1 MTDYHGQPIDFE
13 RRSKDP
19 AAWFMVGYTLHYA
32 SNVLWTNLRPA
43 LKAWDEKGAPED
55 KHELALRLRGPFAL
69 LAGLS
74 IENMLKGAIQQVT
87 PRAHRQLVTG
97 HDLLKLAKRLDLSMT
112 ADESDLLERLTR
124 FVRWAG
130 RYPVALDAAE
140 TSKPRLLRSSDYA
153 AIVKFA
159 GKLIRTYH
167 HGQAPTKSATANVS
181 SSNG

>member
-1 MTDYHGQPIDFE
+1 MTDYHGHPIDFD

-43 LKAWDEKGAPED
+43 LKAWDEHGAPQE

-69 LAGLS
+69 LAGLA
-74 IENMLKGAIQQVT
+74 IENMLKGAIQQMT
-87 PRAHRQLVTG
+87 PRALRNLVIG
-97 HDLLKLAKRLDLSMT
+97 HDLIKLAKRLDLPLSP
-112 ADESDLLERLTR
+112 AESDLLERLTR
-124 FVRWAG
+124 FVKWAG

-140 TSKPRLLRSSDYA
+140 TSKPRLLRSSDYV
-153 AIVKFA
+153 AIVGFA

-167 HGQAPTKSATANVS
+167 HGHPPPKRAAASQP
-181 SSNG
+181 